1 MVLLSYYSY
10 NNGTMA
16 KNVAPLLPPTAEL
29 LIQFGHRLR
38 QARRRRRVT
47 AKQLASRAGMA
58 LMTLRNLERGTPGV
72 TIGAYVAVM
81 QVLGIESDIDM
92 LAKADTLG
100 RALQD
105 AQLIMHS
112 AQQAS
117 TAATTSRPIKKN
129 KIAASDKTYFS
140 QSTQQATETKVHKLV
155 GVRDET
161 PELTADYLAGLID
174 LPPAKTDG

>member
-38 QARRRRRVT
+38 QARQRRRLT

-72 TIGAYVAVM
+72 TIGAYLAVM
-81 QVLGIESDIDM
+81 QVLGIESDIDL
-92 LAKADTLG
+92 LAKADTFG

-105 AQLIMHS
+105 AQLITH
-112 AQQAS
+112 APQQAS
-117 TAATTSRPIKKN
+117 TAVTNTRSIKN
-129 KIAASDKTYFS
+129 NNSDKSYSS
-140 QSTQQATETKVHKLV
+140 QSTQQTTETKVHKPV
-155 GVRDET
+155 GVRDEK
-161 PELTADYLAGLID
+161 PELTSDYLAGLID
-174 LPPAKTDG
+174 LPPASKDG